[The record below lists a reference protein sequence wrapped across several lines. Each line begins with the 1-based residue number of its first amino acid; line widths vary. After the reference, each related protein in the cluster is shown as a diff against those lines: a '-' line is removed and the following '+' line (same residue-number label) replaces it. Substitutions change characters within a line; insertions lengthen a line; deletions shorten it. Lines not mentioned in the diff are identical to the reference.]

1 MRVSLFPFPFG
12 FTKILMI
19 SSSDPAVGVFLN
31 KCGEVRKSVQSFKNT
46 LLFRDL
52 RH

>member
-1 MRVSLFPFPFG
+1 MHVSVSVSIWIH
-12 FTKILMI
+12 KILMI
-19 SSSDPAVGVFLN
+19 SSCDPAACVFAN
-31 KCGEVRKSVQSFKNT
+31 KCGEVRKSVQSFKDT